1 VTQTNKG
8 ICWHWKLHF
17 LSLFLS
23 LILSDFN
30 LRNMC
35 SGNSSSI
42 IFLLLE
48 FVCLLLQT
56 PTAIQSSNNAGVK
69 RVVRQARNIM
79 SVRHLLHTHTPY
91 PDIIQ
96 IFLLYISKARS
107 KNLNFRQRLNKEAV
121 SAEETVKCAFIGSKY
136 RDNCNH
142 LALLNMLLY
151 WKFESCDS
159 WLRPKSNGRW
169 KRKKSWWVYSSGY
182 GSFTS
187 PSFRKFKNP
196 IRSSHLSFENSLFGP
211 FHWKVEK
218 NESHLSPSARLNWPT
233 HVLNNATEH

>member
-1 VTQTNKG
+1 MVVKINYKAFLFKGYYYVTQTNIG

-42 IFLLLE
+42 IFILLE

-79 SVRHLLHTHTPY
+79 SVRHLLHTNTPY

-121 SAEETVKCAFIGSKY
+121 SAEETVFLHSLDQSIKTIVITWHCCICCYTENLRVVIADSDQSPMEDEKEKTHGGY
-136 RDNCNH
+136 TVVVWV
-142 LALLNMLLY
+142 LY
-151 WKFESCDS
+151 K
-159 WLRPKSNGRW
+159 
-169 KRKKSWWVYSSGY
+169 
-182 GSFTS
+182 
-187 PSFRKFKNP
+187 
-196 IRSSHLSFENSLFGP
+196 SLF
-211 FHWKVEK
+211 
-218 NESHLSPSARLNWPT
+218 S
-233 HVLNNATEH
+233 